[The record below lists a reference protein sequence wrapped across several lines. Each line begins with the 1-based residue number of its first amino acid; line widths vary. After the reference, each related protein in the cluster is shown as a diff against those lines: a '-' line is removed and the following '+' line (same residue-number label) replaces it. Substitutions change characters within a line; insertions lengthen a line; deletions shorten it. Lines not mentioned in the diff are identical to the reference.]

1 MPSPR
6 LFGRDSSKQQGVE
19 PGTNEIEDKGRRRKP
34 GAETSSAVMLDLF
47 GDLLGRGRP
56 VEPKSGA

>member
-6 LFGRDSSKQQGVE
+6 LFGRDSSKKQGDE
-19 PGTNEIEDKGRRRKP
+19 PGTSEIEDNPRGRKREPK
-34 GAETSSAVMLDLF
+34 ANSAVMLNIL
-47 GDLLGRGRP
+47 GDLWGREKP

>member
-19 PGTNEIEDKGRRRKP
+19 PGTSEIEDKARRRKP
-34 GAETSSAVMLDLF
+34 GAKASSAVMFDLF
-47 GDLLGRGRP
+47 DNLGERGKP

>member
-1 MPSPR
+1 MASPR

-19 PGTNEIEDKGRRRKP
+19 PGTSEIEDKKRGGRS
-34 GAETSSAVMLDLF
+34 ETRANSAVMLDLF
-47 GDLLGRGRP
+47 GDLRGRRKP